1 MGSFMIQPMEG
12 RKYSAEVTVAGKL
25 KMKVDLPVPIAEGVT
40 LMIDP
45 NDKDSIRIQVTDI
58 SLSSKDKPN
67 SGYLL
72 IGQTNGV
79 VFYQRE
85 FNPENGVSS
94 LSLSKNKL
102 HTGISQ
108 FTLFDKNLVP
118 HCERLVF
125 VNHHDFVTVQIE
137 PDKASYLTRERI
149 QLGVKTLTRA
159 GIPCMS
165 NLSMTVFNTDTQLK
179 MEDYSNNILTHFL
192 LGSELKGTIEDPAF
206 YFKDDSLST
215 LLDLDNLMLTHGY
228 RHFEWEAIRDDKFPK
243 ISYPPV
249 ASIQVGGT
257 VKSIVLNKPI
267 PDCKVTMMFV
277 KSQLAV
283 HEEKTDSLGRFL
295 FSDLFFNDT
304 VYVSLQSINKK
315 GRRTNSIEL
324 DNKSSLS
331 PKANYL
337 PVTYQYR
344 KDSTVSTI
352 IYMSK
357 FSNDLIN
364 RKWHLKDTII
374 LGDVNVVS
382 RKKKK
387 DDGHVRP
394 YVDADGV
401 VDVTKL
407 DDVTSNILE
416 TLEMNS
422 PDV

>member
-1 MGSFMIQPMEG
+1 M
-12 RKYSAEVTVAGKL
+12 
-25 KMKVDLPVPIAEGVT
+25 
-40 LMIDP
+40 
-45 NDKDSIRIQVTDI
+45 
-58 SLSSKDKPN
+58 
-67 SGYLL
+67 
-72 IGQTNGV
+72 
-79 VFYQRE
+79 
-85 FNPENGVSS
+85 
-94 LSLSKNKL
+94 

-295 FSDLFFNDT
+295 FSDLFFNEYGLRLT
-304 VYVSLQSINKK
+304 S
-315 GRRTNSIEL
+315 
-324 DNKSSLS
+324 
-331 PKANYL
+331 
-337 PVTYQYR
+337 
-344 KDSTVSTI
+344 
-352 IYMSK
+352 
-357 FSNDLIN
+357 
-364 RKWHLKDTII
+364 
-374 LGDVNVVS
+374 
-382 RKKKK
+382 
-387 DDGHVRP
+387 
-394 YVDADGV
+394 VD
-401 VDVTKL
+401 
-407 DDVTSNILE
+407 
-416 TLEMNS
+416 
-422 PDV
+422 